1 MQVFNVDNNNST
13 PTTITSV
20 PGPGPGSDRNNN
32 NNNNNNVSDY
42 LEWCKNNNPK
52 HPDNCDCH
60 WDEYQV

>member
-32 NNNNNNVSDY
+32 NNNVSDY